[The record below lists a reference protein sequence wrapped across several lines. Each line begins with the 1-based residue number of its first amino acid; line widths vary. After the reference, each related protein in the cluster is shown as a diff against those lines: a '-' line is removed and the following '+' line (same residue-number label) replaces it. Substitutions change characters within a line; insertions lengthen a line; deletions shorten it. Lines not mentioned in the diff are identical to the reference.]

1 MLMNHP
7 PPMSEKSYRKLN
19 YKVNNSIKVVASNS
33 MNAAAE
39 DIEAREATSADER
52 LHNYID
58 TGVSVDGTWQRRG
71 ISSLDGAVDAI
82 SMVNGKVLDL
92 ETLTRFAKD
101 V

>member
-1 MLMNHP
+1 MLICANLTRFLMLMNHP

-19 YKVNNSIKVVASNS
+19 NSVKLVASNS

-39 DIEAREATSADER
+39 DIKAREATSADEH

-71 ISSLDGAVDAI
+71 FSSLNGAVAAI
-82 SMVNGKVLDL
+82 SMVNG
-92 ETLTRFAKD
+92 FWI
-101 V
+101 